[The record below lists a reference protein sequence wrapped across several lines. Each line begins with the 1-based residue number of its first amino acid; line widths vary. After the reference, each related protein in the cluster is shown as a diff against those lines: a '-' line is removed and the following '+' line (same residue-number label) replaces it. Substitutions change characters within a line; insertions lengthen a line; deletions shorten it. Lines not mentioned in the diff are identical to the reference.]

1 MKRYAIG
8 LLTLVAAVLTSACNN
23 ASCTFASDPGIIV
36 TVVDS
41 ITNQNIT
48 PGASAVA
55 RAGFFSDS
63 VAGGANATS
72 ISLAFNRTGIYNV
85 TVHKATYRDW
95 TRSNVSVFG
104 SGCGVRESVSLTAK
118 MQK

>member
-8 LLTLVAAVLTSACNN
+8 LLTLAAAMFTAACNN
-23 ASCTFASDPGIIV
+23 ANCTFASEPGIIV

-41 ITNQNIT
+41 ISSQNIT
-48 PGASAVA
+48 PGASVVA
-55 RAGFFSDS
+55 RQGFFTDS
-63 VAGGANATS
+63 VAASASATS
-72 ISLAFNRTGIYNV
+72 VSLAFNRTGIYNV

-95 TRSNVSVFG
+95 TRNGVSVFG

-118 MQK
+118 LQK